1 MRQHYVCSKVW
12 ILFGLLAA
20 AACFACAQADDVV
33 EFKAAEVNAY
43 QLLITLKY
51 RYASDNGDQVQLS
64 CVPLVMRDGKLQP
77 DYANFRRA
85 RTQAVKGGDFR
96 AVIDLVYTG
105 GATVKS
111 EQIRVTMKAVGQSAA
126 FFRKDFDQV
135 KVWGAPEPE
144 KPIQLGDVDLSK
156 EAAKVWQ
163 KTRVTVARAAHLLKQ
178 KNLSPELLVPV
189 RSHQFRAQQLYTNA
203 NYNAAVAHTLYAREL
218 AREIIKG
225 QGGQV
230 AEADLTNAREEALA
244 QYSSPVE
251 LKAAV
256 KGMKIPPIKPGTIPE
271 DTPQDILLIPE

>member
-1 MRQHYVCSKVW
+1 MRQHYVCGKKW
-12 ILFGLLAA
+12 ILSGLLAA

-43 QLLITLKY
+43 QLQITLKY
-51 RYASDNGDQVQLS
+51 RYASDHGDQVQLS

-105 GATVKS
+105 GKTIKS
-111 EQIRVTMKAVGQSAA
+111 EQIRVIMKAVGQSAA

-135 KVWGAPEPE
+135 KVWGAPERV
-144 KPIQLGDVDLSK
+144 KPIQLGEVDLSK

-163 KTRVTVARAAHLLKQ
+163 KTRATVARAAHLLKQ

-189 RSHQFRAQQLYTNA
+189 RSHQYRAQQLYTSN
-203 NYNAAVAHTLYAREL
+203 NFNAAVAHSLYAREL

-225 QGGQV
+225 QGGQ
-230 AEADLTNAREEALA
+230 AGNADLTDAREEALA
-244 QYSSPVE
+244 QYTSPAE

-256 KGMKIPPIKPGTIPE
+256 KGMKLPAIKPDAIPE
-271 DTPQDILLIPE
+271 DAPQDVQLIHE